1 MNPNDDVPL
10 DKGQTWLS
18 LSSPSEGV
26 SRVTVLAPESDCWD
40 QRKATA
46 TIYWIDAR
54 WQFPT
59 PQPVLAGTPVTL
71 STRVTRSEG
80 SLPARGWTVRYEML
94 NPELGLFANGKTIM
108 EATVDGS
115 GNATVEIIPARGPQG
130 NFMSG
135 TAIVQANVVR
145 PNGVNNDNMPD
156 LPLGSGQIFVTWSA
170 PQLAIRAGAPR

>member
-1 MNPNDDVPL
+1 M
-10 DKGQTWLS
+10 
-18 LSSPSEGV
+18 
-26 SRVTVLAPESDCWD
+26 
-40 QRKATA
+40 
-46 TIYWIDAR
+46 
-54 WQFPT
+54 
-59 PQPVLAGTPVTL
+59 TL

-80 SLPARGWTVRYEML
+80 SLPARNWTVRYEML
-94 NPELGLFANGKTIM
+94 NPELGLFSNGKTIM

-156 LPLGSGQIFVTWSA
+156 LPLARDRSS
-170 PQLAIRAGAPR
+170 